1 MSVRHVVL
9 FTAIGLVL
17 FLCSPMTIEAHQ
29 PIVGKEIQELEK
41 RSTLDV
47 ERFSNDDAIRGIYVS
62 SHSAGS
68 KRFQSLLSL
77 IDESDLNAMVI
88 DIKDDYGNVTYD
100 PGHSSTYNDIAT
112 NYIQDLNYVMEE
124 LEAHHVYPI
133 ARIVVFKDS
142 LLANKKPELSFTNE
156 NGDVW
161 LNGRG
166 EAFVNPFLEDVW
178 HHNLMIAK
186 EAAKAGFKEIQFDY
200 VRFPEG
206 FETRDLELDYSV
218 GNYDRF
224 ERVQAVTDFVSF
236 AKKELEP
243 FNVDVSVDLFGYAT
257 VEQESAG
264 IGQNFSRIAES
275 VDVISSMIYPSHWS
289 GNFGIEAPDTM
300 PYELISAYAKVETE
314 RLNELSSPPITRPW
328 IQDFTASWLGEGN
341 YIPYGSTEV
350 EAQIQALH
358 DHGIDEYLIWNAGNT
373 YSEGTNYAPKR
384 NYSTK

>member
-1 MSVRHVVL
+1 MRHVVL
-9 FTAIGLVL
+9 LTTIGLFL
-17 FLCSPMTIEAHQ
+17 FFYSPLTIEAHQ
-29 PIVGKEIQELEK
+29 SISGKEIHELEK
-41 RSTLDV
+41 HSMLNV
-47 ERFSNDDAIRGIYVS
+47 ERFSNDDAVRGIYVS

-68 KRFQSLLSL
+68 SRFHSLLSL
-77 IDESDLNAMVI
+77 VDESDLNAMVI
-88 DIKDDYGNVTYD
+88 DIKDDYGNVTYN
-100 PGHSSTYNDIAT
+100 PGHSTTYKEIAT
-112 NYIQDLNYVMEE
+112 NYIQDLDAVMKE
-124 LEAHHVYPI
+124 LNDHNVYPI

-142 LLANKKPELSFTNE
+142 LLANKKPELSFLNE
-156 NGDVW
+156 SGDVW

-166 EAFVNPFLEDVW
+166 EAFVNPFLEEVW
-178 HHNLMIAK
+178 HHNIMIAK

-206 FETRDLELDYSV
+206 FETRDRELEYSI

-224 ERVQAVTDFVSF
+224 DRVQAVTDFVSF
-236 AKKELEP
+236 AKEELEP
-243 FNVDVSVDLFGYAT
+243 FDVDVSVDLFGYAT

-300 PYELISAYAKVETE
+300 PYELISAYAKVENQ
-314 RLNELSSPPITRPW
+314 RISELSSPPITRPW

-341 YIPYGSTEV
+341 YIPYGPKEV

-384 NYSTK
+384 IYSTK

>member
-1 MSVRHVVL
+1 MRHVVL
-9 FTAIGLVL
+9 LTTIGLLL
-17 FLCSPMTIEAHQ
+17 FFYSPLTIEAHQ
-29 PIVGKEIQELEK
+29 SILGKEIHQLEK
-41 RSTLDV
+41 HSMLNV
-47 ERFSNDDAIRGIYVS
+47 ERFSNDDAVRGIYVS

-68 KRFQSLLSL
+68 SRFHSLLSL
-77 IDESDLNAMVI
+77 VDESDLNAMVI

-100 PGHSSTYNDIAT
+100 PGHSTTYKDIAT
-112 NYIQDLNYVMEE
+112 NYIQDLDAVMKE
-124 LEAHHVYPI
+124 LNDHNVYPI

-142 LLANKKPELSFTNE
+142 LLANKKPELSFLNE
-156 NGDVW
+156 SGDVW

-166 EAFVNPFLEDVW
+166 EAFVNPFLEEVW
-178 HHNLMIAK
+178 HHNIMIAK

-206 FETRDLELDYSV
+206 FETRDRELEYSI

-224 ERVQAVTDFVSF
+224 DRVQAVTDFVSF
-236 AKKELEP
+236 AKEELET
-243 FNVDVSVDLFGYAT
+243 FDVDVSVDLFGYAT

-300 PYELISAYAKVETE
+300 PYELISAYAKVENQ
-314 RLNELSSPPITRPW
+314 RISELSSPPITRPW
-328 IQDFTASWLGEGN
+328 IQDFTASWLGEGK
-341 YIPYGSTEV
+341 YIPYGPKEV

-384 NYSTK
+384 TYSTK